1 MKLYVLSMI
10 AAMATQAHA
19 DLNPVPTTCTIA
31 CGGSSNACKGSTQP
45 ADVSETHPIR
55 CCSDVEKPGW
65 MKRDRCDIWSQT
77 EIDGVCH
84 SAVTFFEAVVICA
97 KAGGRVCTKD
107 ELLNDCTRGSGC
119 GTNAGMVW
127 SADTWAPCVT
137 DAECEDGLE
146 CTTNTCGGDGICVVT
161 EEANCL
167 QVTACG
173 SSEGS
178 CKNWPLREA
187 DPTFHFHHV
196 RCCSNSKLGPEW
208 VNNPSCPGVWG
219 ASEVG
224 PPGEECQLLKTYD
237 EAVAACDAVGARI
250 CTADEMLSD
259 CTKDSGCKLNN
270 KISWT
275 SDVNTGR

>member
-97 KAGGRVCTKD
+97 KAGGGRSLSLLIAFVFLVCVRILVSFMKI
-107 ELLNDCTRGSGC
+107 LTRLRSL
-119 GTNAGMVW
+119 TIH
-127 SADTWAPCVT
+127 
-137 DAECEDGLE
+137 L
-146 CTTNTCGGDGICVVT
+146 
-161 EEANCL
+161 
-167 QVTACG
+167 
-173 SSEGS
+173 
-178 CKNWPLREA
+178 LRESL
-187 DPTFHFHHV
+187 H
-196 RCCSNSKLGPEW
+196 
-208 VNNPSCPGVWG
+208 
-219 ASEVG
+219 
-224 PPGEECQLLKTYD
+224 Q
-237 EAVAACDAVGARI
+237 
-250 CTADEMLSD
+250 
-259 CTKDSGCKLNN
+259 
-270 KISWT
+270 
-275 SDVNTGR
+275 GRAP